1 MNHKEVDELGI
12 LIKQAQKE
20 IDNMMSNLSES
31 DKTKV
36 NNIVEGVDKTNEKEM
51 ETYLKNQKDANRD

>member
-12 LIKQAQKE
+12 LLKQAQKE

-36 NNIVEGVDKTNEKEM
+36 NNIVNSVDVNNQEEM
-51 ETYLKNQKDANRD
+51 KDYLNNK

>member
-31 DKTKV
+31 NKIKV
-36 NNIVEGVDKTNEKEM
+36 NNIVDGVDKTNEKEM
-51 ETYLKNQKDANRD
+51 ETYLKNQKNAS

>member
-12 LIKQAQKE
+12 LLKQAQKE
-20 IDNMMSNLSES
+20 IDNMMSNLSEG

-36 NNIVEGVDKTNEKEM
+36 NNIVDGIDKTNEKEM
-51 ETYLKNQKDANRD
+51 ETYIKNQKDAS

>member
-20 IDNMMSNLSES
+20 IENMMSNLSES

-36 NNIVEGVDKTNEKEM
+36 NNIVDGIDKTNEKEM
-51 ETYLKNQKDANRD
+51 ETYIKNQKDAS